1 MNSTPLG
8 NPIQAQTEE
17 TFYAE
22 VYRRLVTIMVALGV
36 AGTVTAGIWYGPWV
50 AATFF
55 TGSVIAVLNF
65 HWLKHTIEAI
75 GGRLP
80 SPARSAWG
88 VVLRFL
94 SRYILIAAAAYV
106 IFKGTSSIAYGFFAG
121 LAVVAGAIVIEAV
134 YEIFMAL
141 TQTK

>member
-1 MNSTPLG
+1 
-8 NPIQAQTEE
+8 
-17 TFYAE
+17 
-22 VYRRLVTIMVALGV
+22 
-36 AGTVTAGIWYGPWV
+36 V

-80 SPARSAWG
+80 SRARSAWG

-94 SRYILIAAAAYV
+94 LRYVLIATAAYV

-134 YEIFMAL
+134 YETFMAL